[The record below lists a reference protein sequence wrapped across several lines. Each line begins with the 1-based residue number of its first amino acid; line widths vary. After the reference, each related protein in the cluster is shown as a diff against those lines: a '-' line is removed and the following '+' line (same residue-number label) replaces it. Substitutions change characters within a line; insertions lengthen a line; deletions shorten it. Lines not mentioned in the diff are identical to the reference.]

1 DEIYFKSLDAYK
13 QMLPIDMLIS
23 RTFAFV
29 NSNIAKKFNITEKM
43 LTATDNVLE
52 TNNSQTQYSGNG
64 VNLSQG
70 ISQAQQ
76 I

>member
-1 DEIYFKSLDAYK
+1 
-13 QMLPIDMLIS
+13 MLPIDMLIS

-29 NSNIAKKFNITEKM
+29 NANISKNFNIGKKM
-43 LTATDNVLE
+43 LTATDNLIE
-52 TNNSQTQYSGNG
+52 TNNSQTQYTGSG

-70 ISQAQQ
+70 VSQAQQ

>member
-1 DEIYFKSLDAYK
+1 
-13 QMLPIDMLIS
+13 MLPIDMLIS

-29 NSNIAKKFNITEKM
+29 NKQIAKQFHINDTM
-43 LTATDNVLE
+43 LTATQNIIE
-52 TNNSQTQYSGNG
+52 TNNSQTQYTGSG

-70 ISQAQQ
+70 VSQSTQ

>member
-1 DEIYFKSLDAYK
+1 
-13 QMLPIDMLIS
+13 MLPIDMLIS

-29 NSNIAKKFNITEKM
+29 NANISKNFNISKKM
-43 LTATDNVLE
+43 LTATDNLIE
-52 TNNSQTQYSGNG
+52 TNNSQTQYTGSG

-70 ISQAQQ
+70 VSQAQQ